1 MMQVLQ
7 TPNSFSN
14 LQKELLKL
22 YAVNVSDED
31 LLVIRSM
38 IGNYFAEKAT
48 TSLDNFLVDRN
59 ISTSDYNNWENEH
72 SRKSS
77 N

>member
-1 MMQVLQ
+1 MQVLK
-7 TPNSFSN
+7 TPTSFSN

-31 LLVIRSM
+31 LLIIRSM
-38 IGNYFAEKAT
+38 IGNYFAEKTT
-48 TSLDNFLVDRN
+48 TSLENFLTEKN

-72 SRKSS
+72 SRKSG

>member
-1 MMQVLQ
+1 MPVLQ

-31 LLVIRSM
+31 LLIIRSM

-48 TSLDNFLVDRN
+48 TSLNNFLTDKN
-59 ISTSDYNNWENEH
+59 ISTSEYNNWENEH

>member
-1 MMQVLQ
+1 MQVLQ

-22 YAVNVSDED
+22 YAVNVSDDD
-31 LLVIRSM
+31 LIEIRSM
-38 IGNYFAEKAT
+38 IGNYFAAKAT
-48 TSLDNFLVDRN
+48 NSLDNFLTENN
-59 ISTSDYNNWENEH
+59 ISTSDYNKWENEH
-72 SRKSS
+72 NRKSS